1 MTGRAIWNN
10 EVEKAK
16 ESISDGMSN
25 DCSARERSLFF
36 WRISQ
41 NSAGK
46 LSLRYLQHDL
56 TDGERDGKKIRRA
69 EERAQLAE
77 EASVS
82 KTSKSKSFV
91 NRSFSSSYSLFACP
105 RAQANS
111 SNSERRL
118 CLVRPMAFLN
128 LAVVSLVAI
137 LVIGGPG
144 ASLSLRRTRMLDDL
158 PRMRKVSQFILAF
171 TCKRVYSHYSKTSI
185 GRYLC

>member
-1 MTGRAIWNN
+1 METNSNISSTRRCLIASLTGRAIWNN
-10 EVEKAK
+10 AVEKAM
-16 ESISDGMSN
+16 ESISDVMSN
-25 DCSARERSLFF
+25 ECSARERSLFF
-36 WRISQ
+36 WRIRQ

-56 TDGERDGKKIRRA
+56 TDGERNGKKIRRA
-69 EERAQLAE
+69 EERAQRAE
-77 EASVS
+77 KASVS

-91 NRSFSSSYSLFACP
+91 NRSFSSSHTLFACS

-118 CLVRPMAFLN
+118 CLVRPVAFLN

-144 ASLSLRRTRMLDDL
+144 ASLSLRRTQMVGD
-158 PRMRKVSQFILAF
+158 
-171 TCKRVYSHYSKTSI
+171 
-185 GRYLC
+185 